1 MKNFKDSE
9 LVLNPDKSVYH
20 LKLHSDQL
28 ADNIIVVGDPGRVP
42 MISAMF
48 EKIDCT
54 VQNREIVTHTGW
66 FGGKRITA
74 MSTGMGPDNI
84 DICMNELHVLATW
97 DIEKGMLLA
106 NPRKL
111 NIVRIGT
118 SGALQEEIPVESVV
132 ASFAAI
138 GIDSVLN
145 FYKGGAGLISSP
157 LAQEFTEFTQWPAVL
172 SQPYSVYGSEVLL
185 KKVGQN
191 YLHGITI
198 TSPGFY
204 GPQFRN
210 LFVEPAFP
218 ELQDKIVQFR
228 YNNMYIS
235 NFEMETSALYG
246 LGKLMGHE
254 MLTVCLIIANRAAGQ
269 FAKDY
274 KLKMKK
280 LIEEVLHHL
289 TFDHHDK

>member
-1 MKNFKDSE
+1 MKEFKDSE

-20 LKLHSDQL
+20 LKLHADQI
-28 ADNIIVVGDPGRVP
+28 ADNVIVVGDPGRVP

-48 EKIDCT
+48 DKVDFT

-66 FGGKRITA
+66 YGGKHVTV

-84 DICMNELHVLATW
+84 DICLNELHVLATW
-97 DIEKGMLLA
+97 DIKKGKLLEE
-106 NPRKL
+106 PRKL

-132 ASFAAI
+132 ASVAAI

-145 FYKGGAGLISSP
+145 FYKRGLELINSP
-157 LAQEFTEFTQWPAVL
+157 LAKEFTEFTKWPEIL
-172 SQPYSVYGSEVLL
+172 SRPYSVYGSEALL
-185 KKVGQN
+185 KKIGQN
-191 YLHGITI
+191 YFQGITI

-210 LFVEPAFP
+210 LFIEPAFS
-218 ELQDKIVQFR
+218 ELQDKITQFR
-228 YNNMYIS
+228 YNNMYIA

-246 LGKLMGHE
+246 LGRLMGHE

-269 FAKDY
+269 FSKDY
-274 KLKMKK
+274 KEKMKK
-280 LIEEVLHHL
+280 LIEEVLHNL
-289 TFDHHDK
+289 TS

>member
-1 MKNFKDSE
+1 MKHFEASE

-20 LKLHSDQL
+20 LKLHAHQL
-28 ADNIIVVGDPGRVP
+28 ADHIVVVGDPGRVP
-42 MISAMF
+42 AISALF
-48 EKIDCT
+48 SKVDETI
-54 VQNREIVTHTGW
+54 QNREIVTHTGW
-66 FGGKRITA
+66 FNGKRVTA

-97 DIEKGMLLA
+97 DIEKEQLLE

-118 SGALQEEIPVESVV
+118 SGAIQADIPVESCV
-132 ASFAAI
+132 ASVAAI

-145 FYKGGAGLISSP
+145 FYKGHEMLINDL
-157 LAQEFTEFTQWPAVL
+157 LAVEFTQFTQWPETL
-172 SQPYSVYGSEVLL
+172 STPYAAPCSAKLL
-185 KKVGQN
+185 KQVGKDYIQ
-191 YLHGITI
+191 GITL

-210 LFVEPAFP
+210 LFIPPAFP
-218 ELQDKIVQFR
+218 ELQDKIVRFR
-228 YNNMYIS
+228 YKDQPVT

-274 KLKMKK
+274 KQKMKQ
-280 LIEEVLHHL
+280 LIENILMNL
-289 TFDHHDK
+289 TA